1 MAPLQSST
9 HAAPIEKIGS
19 HPTWSSLYL
28 WRQAKEGRQSAIEL
42 LFERQLPPLMRWAH
56 GRLPKWVRTAA
67 DTADIV
73 QDVLLQ
79 TFRRIDRFQPRG
91 HRALQGYLRRSIQN
105 RITDEIRRG
114 LRVGIEEGDAALEQP
129 STNPS
134 PLELAMHQQARARY
148 LAALDKLRLEDRL
161 LIFGRIDMG
170 YSYEQLAIASGRV
183 TPDAT
188 RVAVR
193 RALVRLAK
201 TMGRE

>member
-1 MAPLQSST
+1 LKVT
-9 HAAPIEKIGS
+9 VE
-19 HPTWSSLYL
+19 
-28 WRQAKEGRQSAIEL
+28 
-42 LFERQLPPLMRWAH
+42 
-56 GRLPKWVRTAA
+56 
-67 DTADIV
+67 D
-73 QDVLLQ
+73 
-79 TFRRIDRFQPRG
+79 
-91 HRALQGYLRRSIQN
+91 
-105 RITDEIRRG
+105 
-114 LRVGIEEGDAALEQP
+114 GDAVLERP

-134 PLELAMHQQARARY
+134 PLELAMRQQARARY

>member
-1 MAPLQSST
+1 MAPFESSS
-9 HAAPIEKIGS
+9 HATPIEAIGS
-19 HPTWSSLYL
+19 RPTWSSLRL
-28 WRQAKEGRQSAIEL
+28 WRRAKEGRESAVAL
-42 LFERQLPPLMRWAH
+42 LFARQLPPLMRWAH

-79 TFRRIDRFQPRG
+79 TFRRFDHFQPRG
-91 HRALQGYLRRSIQN
+91 HHALQGYLRRSIQN

-114 LRVGIEEGDAALEQP
+114 VKVTHDGGDAALEQP
-129 STNPS
+129 SSSPS
-134 PLELAMHQQARARY
+134 PLELAMREQARARY

-170 YSYEQLAIASGRV
+170 YSYEQLAIVSGRV

-201 TMGRE
+201 TMSRD